1 MLNRKFFTYASLLA
15 LVAVPT
21 VVEEVV
27 LQQHPVYAEE
37 VLAPKA
43 ETPAVTGVKEAGAAT
58 TPLTTIED
66 TKPAPTT
73 STVPQEAAGMGTE
86 EMSVSPEVLA
96 NANGS
101 QPISQVRTSPEGKP
115 YTVTGKIISVVNGW
129 GGNGFYIQDSN
140 GTGLYIYPGK
150 DLGYASG
157 DIIQLTGTLTNF
169 KGELQLKSITA
180 HKKLEGQ
187 LPTPVKETTIPELE
201 KASPSTLVKLSNV
214 TVGEIA
220 SDKYETSSFKVTDKD
235 GQSVAVRLDNR
246 TGIKTSDLAAKIG
259 SGDVINLTAILSTVD
274 GNLQLKPFT
283 LDQFEVVKQAVRK
296 EDTTPVGKLVKIG
309 DIQGTS
315 HTSPLLKEA
324 VTVEQVVVT
333 YLDDSTHFYV
343 QDLKGDGKVATSDGI
358 CVFAKNAKVQV
369 GDVLTIS
376 GEVEE
381 FFGRGYEERKQ
392 TDLTITQIVAK
403 TVTKTG
409 TAQVPAPLVL
419 GKDRVA
425 PANIIDNDGL
435 HIFDPEEDAIDYWE
449 SMEGMLV
456 AVDDAKIL
464 GPLKNKEIYV
474 LPGSSTRHLNNSGGV
489 LLPANSYNTDVIPVL
504 FKKGKQTIKA
514 GDSYKGRLAGPVS
527 YSYGNYKVFVD
538 DSKNMPDLIDGHLK
552 PEKTNLQKDLS
563 KLSIASYN
571 IENFSANPSSTKDE
585 KVKRIA
591 ESFIHD
597 LNAPDII
604 GLIEV
609 QDNNGP
615 IDDGT
620 TDATQSAQRLIDTI
634 KKLGGPTYRYVDI
647 APENN
652 VDGGQPDGNIRTGF
666 LYQPDR
672 VSLSDKPKGGAKD
685 ALSWVN
691 GELNLSVGRID
702 PTNAAWKD
710 VRKSLAA
717 EFSFQG
723 HKVIVVAN
731 HLNSKRGDN
740 ALYGRVQPVTFK
752 SEQRRHVLANMLA
765 QFAKEGSKHQAN
777 IVMLGDF
784 NDYEFTKTIQLIEE
798 GGMANLVS
806 RHDLADRYSYFYQ
819 GNNQT
824 LDNMLVSRNLL
835 GHYDFDMVH
844 VNSPFMEA
852 HGRASDHDPLLL
864 QLSFKKASNDEKVLV
879 VPAPAA
885 TGQQKVAAKP
895 LATAPKK
902 VEKTLP
908 KAGEK
913 AGFVMTMLGI
923 TSMFAS
929 FSLFGKGKEKQ

>member
-1 MLNRKFFTYASLLA
+1 MINKKYIIPVSLLTLA
-15 LVAVPT
+15 ITLT
-21 VVEEVV
+21 SVEEVTSRQNLTYANEIV
-27 LQQHPVYAEE
+27 TQRPKRESVISDKSNFPVISPY
-37 VLAPKA
+37 LASVDFGERK
-43 ETPAVTGVKEAGAAT
+43 TPLPTPDKGVKVT
-58 TPLTTIED
+58 TEQSI
-66 TKPAPTT
+66 A
-73 STVPQEAAGMGTE
+73 
-86 EMSVSPEVLA
+86 
-96 NANGS
+96 
-101 QPISQVRTSPEGKP
+101 QVRKGPEERT
-115 YTVTGKIISVVNGW
+115 YTVTGKITSVINGW
-129 GGNGFYIQDSN
+129 GGYGFYIQDSE
-140 GTGLYIYPGK
+140 GIGLYVYPQK
-150 DLGYASG
+150 DLGYSKG
-157 DIIQLTGTLTNF
+157 DIVQLTGTLTRF
-169 KGELQLKSITA
+169 KGDLQLQQVTA
-180 HKKLEGQ
+180 HKKLE
-187 LPTPVKETTIPELE
+187 LSFPTSVKEAVISELE
-201 KASPSTLVKLSNV
+201 TTTPSTLVKLSHV
-214 TVGEIA
+214 TVGEL
-220 SDKYETSSFKVTDKD
+220 STDQYNNTSFL
-235 GQSVAVRLDNR
+235 VRDDSGKSIVVHIDHR
-246 TGIKTSDLAAKIG
+246 TGVKGADVVTKISQGDL
-259 SGDVINLTAILSTVD
+259 INLTAILSIVD
-274 GNLQLKPFT
+274 GQLQLRPFS
-283 LDQFEVVKQAVRK
+283 LEQLEVVKKVTSSNSDASSRNI
-296 EDTTPVGKLVKIG
+296 VKIG
-309 DIQGTS
+309 EIQGAS
-315 HTSPLLKEA
+315 HTSPLLKKA

-343 QDLKGDGKVATSDGI
+343 QDLNGGGDLATSDGI
-358 CVFAKNAKVQV
+358 RVFAKNAKVQV

-392 TDLTITQIVAK
+392 TDLTITQIVTKA
-403 TVTKTG
+403 VTKTG
-409 TAQVPAPLVL
+409 TAQVPSPLVL
-419 GKDRVA
+419 GKDRIA

-435 HIFDPEEDAIDYWE
+435 RVFDPEEDAIDYWE

-464 GPLKNKEIYV
+464 GPMKNKEIYV
-474 LPGSSTRHLNNSGGV
+474 LPGSSTRPLNNSGGV

-504 FKKGKQTIKA
+504 FKKGKQIIKA

-538 DSKNMPDLIDGHLK
+538 DSKNMPSLMDGHLK
-552 PEKTNLQKDLS
+552 PEKTNLQRDLS

-615 IDDGT
+615 TDDGT
-620 TDATQSAQRLIDTI
+620 TDATQSAQRLIDAI

-652 VDGGQPDGNIRTGF
+652 VDGGQPGGNIRTGF
-666 LYQPDR
+666 LYQPER
-672 VSLSDKPKGGAKD
+672 VSLSDKPKGGARD
-685 ALSWVN
+685 ALTWVN

-717 EFSFQG
+717 EFIFQG
-723 HKVIVVAN
+723 RKVVVVAN

-765 QFAKEGSKHQAN
+765 QFAKEGAKHQAN

-784 NDYEFTKTIQLIEE
+784 NDFEFTKTIQLIEE
-798 GGMANLVS
+798 GDMVNLVS
-806 RHDLADRYSYFYQ
+806 RHDISDRYSYFHQ

-824 LDNMLVSRNLL
+824 LDNILVSRHLL
-835 GHYDFDMVH
+835 DHYEFDMVH

-864 QLSFKKASNDEKVLV
+864 QLSFSKENDKAESSKQSVKAKKTSKGKL
-879 VPAPAA
+879 
-885 TGQQKVAAKP
+885 
-895 LATAPKK
+895 
-902 VEKTLP
+902 LP
-908 KAGEK
+908 KTGDSL
-913 AGFVMTMLGI
+913 VYVITLLG
-923 TSMFAS
+923 TAS
-929 FSLFGKGKEKQ
+929 LLVPILLLTKGKKES

>member
-86 EMSVSPEVLA
+86 EMSVSPEVLV

-201 KASPSTLVKLSNV
+201 KANPSTLVKLSNV

-315 HTSPLLKEA
+315 HTSPLLKKA

-358 CVFAKNAKVQV
+358 RVFAKNAKVQV

-538 DSKNMPDLIDGHLK
+538 DSKNMPDLMDGHLK

-620 TDATQSAQRLIDTI
+620 TDATQSAQRLIDAI

-652 VDGGQPDGNIRTGF
+652 VDGGQPGGNIRTGF

-864 QLSFKKASNDEKVLV
+864 QLSFKKASNDEKVPV